1 MSKGKLSNGS
11 ITIDGLTQEQVIL
24 LNVMWTIETEEEL
37 YTWKDKLSLRQSKM
51 VEALMVLILL
61 EQLDADMIEEPDY
74 SDASKILGKFTLH

>member
-24 LNVMWTIETEEEL
+24 LNVMWTIESEEEL

-51 VEALMVLILL
+51 VDTLIALVVL
-61 EQLDADMIEEPDY
+61 EQLDADIIEEPDY
-74 SDASKILGKFTLH
+74 SDASEILGKFTLN

>member
-1 MSKGKLSNGS
+1 MSKDKLSNGS

-37 YTWKDKLSLRQSKM
+37 YTWKEKLSLRQSKM

-74 SDASKILGKFTLH
+74 SDASEILGKFTLH